1 MILAGCK
8 LKYAGVSP
16 NDTGGLQIKIWAIHK
31 NTVIEINILI
41 VLVNSYWCNF
51 VEFFYFK

>member
-1 MILAGCK
+1 MILAGYK

-51 VEFFYFK
+51 VEFFHFK